1 MNHSLVQGNGKAST
15 EGSILA
21 MSCMFNNSYSGR
33 IFSFDSNSFI
43 DNGGI
48 NSISIFD
55 FAVVLRRNL
64 LIIQLLKI

>member
-48 NSISIFD
+48 NSISIF
-55 FAVVLRRNL
+55 
-64 LIIQLLKI
+64 